1 MLSLGQRGSIFPLLL
16 AAAWLAAVSGARAM
30 RPASG
35 APLCWIALAFAVG
48 VFPVL
53 FSLIFSGYG
62 TLNFVHEGVPCLVAG
77 LCVAIP
83 TGLAC
88 AWILRLGFVLNWSR
102 SGLAAGVLSGLT
114 GLGMLELH
122 CPNLKAIHV
131 MVWHVAVVVVSGL
144 VGWAIG
150 WMADRFR
157 SGTAGESK
165 LG

>member
-1 MLSLGQRGSIFPLLL
+1 
-16 AAAWLAAVSGARAM
+16 
-30 RPASG
+30 
-35 APLCWIALAFAVG
+35 
-48 VFPVL
+48 
-53 FSLIFSGYG
+53 
-62 TLNFVHEGVPCLVAG
+62 
-77 LCVAIP
+77 
-83 TGLAC
+83 
-88 AWILRLGFVLNWSR
+88 
-102 SGLAAGVLSGLT
+102 
-114 GLGMLELH
+114 MLELH